1 MVKKMTKIKV
11 ALIYG
16 GTSSEREVSIA
27 GKDAVFEAIDKNLYE
42 VECFDSKFDLEK
54 ILKNASNID
63 TALIILHGENGEDGK
78 VQGFLDLL
86 NIPYQSSGVLS
97 SALAMN
103 KEKCKDFYKINS
115 IPIANHL
122 VFKKHSKELENQ
134 IIEKIGLPV
143 VIKPALGG
151 SSIALSIVENQNELK
166 DACLKALKE
175 SKIVM
180 AEEYISG
187 TELTCGILGNDD
199 PKALPIIEIRPKQ
212 GHKFFDY
219 EAKYTAGETDE
230 ICPAEIDEKTAKKV
244 QNLCIKIHKILQCK
258 GCSRTDLILKDNNL
272 YVLETNTIPGMTK
285 NSLLPLAA
293 RTAGISFTQLIDK
306 LINFSLEK

>member
-1 MVKKMTKIKV
+1 MTKPRI

-27 GKDAVFEAIDKNLYE
+27 GKDAVFEAIDKNVYE
-42 VECFDSKFDLEK
+42 VECYDAKFDLKK
-54 ILKNASNID
+54 IFQNASQTDCAFI
-63 TALIILHGENGEDGK
+63 LLHGENGEDGRI
-78 VQGFLDLL
+78 QGFLDLL
-86 NIPYQSSGVLS
+86 KIPYQSSGVLS

-115 IPIANHL
+115 IPVANHI
-122 VFKKHSKELENQ
+122 VFTKYSKEIENE
-134 IIEKIGLPV
+134 IIEKIGFPA
-143 VIKPALGG
+143 VIKPAVGG
-151 SSIALSIVENQNELK
+151 SSIALSIVENQSDLK
-166 DACLKALKE
+166 DAALKALNE
-175 SKIVM
+175 SDIVM

-187 TELTCGILGNDD
+187 TELTCGILGNDNLE
-199 PKALPIIEIRPKQ
+199 ALPVIEIRPKE
-212 GHKFFDY
+212 GHRFFDY

-230 ICPAEIDEKTAKKV
+230 ICPAEIDSDTALKA
-244 QNLCIKIHKILQCK
+244 QNLCKKIHNILGCK
-258 GCSRTDLILKDNNL
+258 GCSRTDLILKDGDF

-306 LINFSLEK
+306 LIKFSLEK